1 MRVTEKRKK
10 EMSDKGLKKE
20 RKVMGLLVYLYSGRC
35 VRRERKGGRRAK
47 ATRCCSKVPL
57 LIEREKRRRRR
68 DNGEKRK
75 IKTRSNE
82 MVQKDIFPE
91 RERERAREE

>member
-1 MRVTEKRKK
+1 MW
-10 EMSDKGLKKE
+10 
-20 RKVMGLLVYLYSGRC
+20 
-35 VRRERKGGRRAK
+35 RERKGRRRAK
-47 ATRCCSKVPL
+47 ATRCCSKTPL
-57 LIEREKRRRRR
+57 LREREKRRRRRRRRRR

-91 RERERAREE
+91 RERESKRRMKNGEEEMK